1 MPLFWDMAPHREFV
15 CIGLL
20 KTKALAASK
29 TFQQQH
35 CHNQSIAQDSSFSQ
49 GLRKDY
55 TSQHPNEMMHFPDKR
70 CINTCGWKIACSH
83 QLTMRIHCTNAK
95 NVGETVAGRTRKA
108 KRKPFMPFQQLFP
121 KGFDLDGRLPIQL
134 NSG

>member
-1 MPLFWDMAPHREFV
+1 MVPLFWDMAPHREFV

-20 KTKALAASK
+20 KTKALARLSSSS
-29 TFQQQH
+29 
-35 CHNQSIAQDSSFSQ
+35 CHNQSIAQDPSFSQ

-83 QLTMRIHCTNAK
+83 QLTMRNC
-95 NVGETVAGRTRKA
+95 
-108 KRKPFMPFQQLFP
+108 FQQLFP
-121 KGFDLDGRLPIQL
+121 KVFDLDGRLPIQL

>member
-1 MPLFWDMAPHREFV
+1 MVPLFWDMAPHREFV

-20 KTKALAASK
+20 KTKALARLSSSSIVITNRLHKTLASPRVSGK
-29 TFQQQH
+29 T
-35 CHNQSIAQDSSFSQ
+35 I
-49 GLRKDY
+49 
-55 TSQHPNEMMHFPDKR
+55 HPNIQMRWKWFPDKR

-108 KRKPFMPFQQLFP
+108 KRTKAFSCPSSNCFP
-121 KGFDLDGRLPIQL
+121 KALIWMEDCP
-134 NSG
+134 SS